1 MSSLPENSR
10 FIVDGGY
17 LLRAVTWPVKST
29 YDVVCEACVSHTL
42 KHFRFD
48 TLVVF
53 DWYMSKQSTKEEA
66 EQKRCATLA
75 VSRDI
80 LFDEN
85 METITT
91 QEVFLAKGLNK
102 MRLITVLSNK
112 FSIYSIQMK

>member
-1 MSSLPENSR
+1 M
-10 FIVDGGY
+10 
-17 LLRAVTWPVKST
+17 
-29 YDVVCEACVSHTL
+29 CEACVSHTL

-48 TLVVF
+48 TFVVF
-53 DWYMSKQSTKEEA
+53 DGYMSKQSTKEEA
-66 EQKRCATLA
+66 EQKRRATLA

-85 METITT
+85 MEIMAT

-112 FSIYSIQMK
+112 FSICSIHMQ